1 MNARTVILAFL
12 AARAPGAYTEEAIA
26 QRVNASGLLDAPV
39 ASVNSELAY
48 LALERMGTLVACD
61 VDPVSMAA
69 AWYATAA
76 GVNQWV
82 ASGRLH
88 VDS

>member
-12 AARAPGAYTEEAIA
+12 AGRAPGAYAEGAIA

-48 LALERMGTLVACD
+48 LASERMGRLVGCD
-61 VDPVSMAA
+61 VHPVSKETV
-69 AWYATAA
+69 WYATDA
-76 GVNQWV
+76 GIRQWQID
-82 ASGRLH
+82 GRTH
-88 VDS
+88 VS